1 MYILTCQKRHYGI
14 VIVTPAIGSDVAAR
28 EPTRLQFRLPL
39 HTRPA
44 PQHRPLSYRGFS
56 AATPTIDLA
65 PEPIAC
71 VWSISASISRR
82 PIF

>member
-1 MYILTCQKRHYGI
+1 MLFGPSPKCPRFPGRGI
-14 VIVTPAIGSDVAAR
+14 RDSFLYLPR
-28 EPTRLQFRLPL
+28 KFRLPL